1 MIEHLTT
8 TYAGEDASLE
18 ILIMLSVAF
27 FLGFIFRYSIGQV
40 RMAKMNSEID
50 KLKRSEYDMIRIK
63 EALSHKLAYFQDL
76 KKEEVVLKE
85 PSFEEREEQY
95 VLERLHGNG

>member
-8 TYAGEDASLE
+8 TYAGEDATFE

-27 FLGFIFRYSIGQV
+27 LLGFIFRYSLGQV
-40 RMAKMNSEID
+40 RLAKMKSEIH
-50 KLKRSEYDMIRIK
+50 KLKRSESDMRRIK
-63 EALSHKLAYFQDL
+63 ESLSHKLAFFQDS
-76 KKEEVVLKE
+76 KREETVLKE

-95 VLERLHGNG
+95 VLESLQSNG